1 MIMFQGP
8 ALPPIAVMAPMPPEM
23 GMTSEMALFP
33 EPRTAS
39 KAVRVD
45 DGPFIEARLDVDALF
60 PVNGF
65 RRGVVIVVVLDDLA
79 LFNNAR
85 RRGVR
90 FPCRRR
96 VVLFFARGFEVCR

>member
-23 GMTSEMALFP
+23 GMTSEVALFP

-45 DGPFIEARLDVDALF
+45 DGAFIDARLDVDALF
-60 PVNGF
+60 PVNGL
-65 RRGVVIVVVLDDLA
+65 RRGMVVVVVLYDLP

-90 FPCRRR
+90 FSCRRR
-96 VVLFFARGFEVCR
+96 VVLSLARGFEVCS